1 MPSENK
7 AAPLQT
13 AEPTVKFTEENRL
26 ARVHLSHTARRNAIT
41 GEMRERL
48 ISSYRN
54 WVKDPHIYAILIE
67 SEDPNFFSAG
77 ADIREVHQAMQQG
90 GNAARDIFQA
100 EYETIWAMECYTKP
114 LIYMVNGSVMGG
126 GVGIAQHGTHM
137 IAGEN
142 FSWSMPEVKIGLFP
156 DVGIT
161 HLFAK
166 MPAAIGVYLG
176 LTGRAID
183 RSDAV
188 YLDLV
193 EHCIN
198 STEFETIRT
207 HFRDADPVDAV
218 LDGLHQAPPPS
229 ELETLAPV
237 IAKTF
242 GQPSVEAIF
251 TALEEIEDEN
261 KAWAEATLAEL
272 KQASPLSLKV
282 TFEAIKRASEMSTE
296 QTLAQDYTLV
306 QHFLKN
312 SDFKEGA
319 TAKLIE
325 KRAPRWAAAD
335 PKEIS
340 EATVAAFFKD
350 PGTSQ
355 LNLPPRELGV
365 DK

>member
-1 MPSENK
+1 MPGEKNLS
-7 AAPLQT
+7 PSQT
-13 AEPTVKFTEENRL
+13 AEPTIMFKEEERL
-26 ARVHLSHTARRNAIT
+26 AGVTLSHSARRNAISSK
-41 GEMRERL
+41 MLRDMVN
-48 ISSYRN
+48 SYRN

-67 SEDPNFFSAG
+67 SADPNFFSAG
-77 ADIREVHQAMQQG
+77 ADMVELNEVLQQG
-90 GNAARDIFQA
+90 TDAARDMFKE
-100 EYETIWAMECYTKP
+100 EYENIWAIECYTKP
-114 LIYMVNGSVMGG
+114 LISMVNGVIIGG
-126 GVGIAQHGTHM
+126 GVGMAQHGTHI

-156 DVGIT
+156 DVAIT
-161 HLFAK
+161 RLLAN
-166 MPAAIGVYLG
+166 MPASIGFYLG
-176 LTGRAID
+176 LTGRSIN

-207 HFRDADPVDAV
+207 HLRDADPVDAV
-218 LDGLHQAPPPS
+218 LDGLHQTPPQS
-229 ELETLAPV
+229 ELETLASV
-237 IAKTF
+237 ISKTF

-251 TALEEIEDEN
+251 TALEQIEDEN

-282 TFEAIKRASEMSTE
+282 TFEAIKRAANLKME
-296 QTLAQDYTLV
+296 QALVQDYTLV

-312 SDFKEGA
+312 SDFKEGI

-325 KRAPRWAAAD
+325 KRAPRWGASD

-340 EATVAAFFKD
+340 DATVAAFFKD
-350 PGTSQ
+350 PGTSH